1 MGVASFA
8 ADEMLSATELS
19 KKTGSVL
26 TDLTKHMHRKFV
38 IMRNNRPNAVL
49 LSMDEYEHLLG
60 QVEDAELSQLAGKR
74 LADYDRK
81 SSISYEGMQRHF
93 K

>member
-1 MGVASFA
+1 MSVASFV

-26 TDLTKHMHRKFV
+26 TDLAEHMHRKFV
-38 IMRNNRPNAVL
+38 IMRNNRPHAVL
-49 LSMDEYEHLLG
+49 LSMDEYEHLLE
-60 QVEDAELSQLAGKR
+60 QVEDAELSQVAEER
-74 LADYDRK
+74 LADYNRK
-81 SSISYEGMQRHF
+81 TVISHEDMQRRF

>member
-1 MGVASFA
+1 MGVASFV

-26 TDLTKHMHRKFV
+26 TDLAEHAHQKFV

-60 QVEDAELSQLAGKR
+60 QVEDAELSQLAEER

-81 SSISYEGMQRHF
+81 TAISHEDMQRRF

>member
-1 MGVASFA
+1 MGVASFI

-26 TDLTKHMHRKFV
+26 TELAEHMHRKFV

-49 LSMDEYEHLLG
+49 LSMDEYEHLLE
-60 QVEDAELSQLAGKR
+60 QVEDAQLWQLAEGR
-74 LADYDRK
+74 MAGYDRE
-81 SSISYEGMQRHF
+81 SAISHEDMQRRF

>member
-1 MGVASFA
+1 MGVASFI

-26 TDLTKHMHRKFV
+26 TDLAEHTQRKFV

-49 LSMDEYEHLLG
+49 LSMDEYEHLLTRA
-60 QVEDAELSQLAGKR
+60 EDAELAQLVEER

-81 SSISYEGMQRHF
+81 SAISHEEMTRRF

>member
-1 MGVASFA
+1 MGIASFV

-26 TDLTKHMHRKFV
+26 TDLAEHMHRKFV

-49 LSMDEYEHLLG
+49 LSMDEYEHLLEK
-60 QVEDAELSQLAGKR
+60 VEDAELSQLAGER
-74 LADYDRK
+74 LTDDDRK
-81 SSISYEGMQRHF
+81 SAISHEDVQRRF

>member
-1 MGVASFA
+1 MGVASFV

-19 KKTGSVL
+19 KRTGSVL
-26 TDLTKHMHRKFV
+26 TDLAENMHRKFV

-49 LSMDEYEHLLG
+49 LSMDEYEHLLVK
-60 QVEDAELSQLAGKR
+60 VEDAELSQLAENR
-74 LADYDRK
+74 LADYNRK
-81 SSISYEGMQRHF
+81 TAISHEDMQHRF

>member
-1 MGVASFA
+1 MGVASFV

-19 KKTGSVL
+19 KRTGSVL
-26 TDLTKHMHRKFV
+26 TDLAEHMHRKFV

-49 LSMDEYEHLLG
+49 LSMDEYEHLLE
-60 QVEDAELSQLAGKR
+60 QVEDAELLQVAEKR
-74 LADYDRK
+74 LVDYDRK
-81 SSISYEGMQRHF
+81 TAISHEDMQRRF

>member
-1 MGVASFA
+1 MGIASFV

-26 TDLTKHMHRKFV
+26 TDLTEHMHRRFV

-49 LSMDEYEHLLG
+49 LSMDEYEHLLE
-60 QVEDAELSQLAGKR
+60 QVEDAELSQVAEKR
-74 LADYDRK
+74 LANYDQK
-81 SSISYEGMQRHF
+81 SAISHEDMQRRF

>member
-1 MGVASFA
+1 MGVASFI

-19 KKTGSVL
+19 KRTGSVL
-26 TDLTKHMHRKFV
+26 TDLAENMHRKFV

-49 LSMDEYEHLLG
+49 LSMDEYEHLLVK
-60 QVEDAELSQLAGKR
+60 VEDAELSQLAENR

-81 SSISYEGMQRHF
+81 TAISHEDMQHRF

>member
-1 MGVASFA
+1 MGVASFI

-26 TDLTKHMHRKFV
+26 TELAEHMHRKFV

-49 LSMDEYEHLLG
+49 LSMDEYEHLLE
-60 QVEDAELSQLAGKR
+60 QVEDAKLWQLAEDRMAG
-74 LADYDRK
+74 YDRE
-81 SSISYEGMQRHF
+81 SAISHEDMQRRF